1 MSMSPLGDIEKF
13 SEKQFC
19 SSFQLDV
26 KLHRRLRNFE
36 LFFFG
41 IIIIMPLLDDKVT
54 DDTGVT
60 VSLLALKSTEI
71 AGHVIE
77 VPQPQIVIGRKHMTI
92 SL

>member
-1 MSMSPLGDIEKF
+1 
-13 SEKQFC
+13 
-19 SSFQLDV
+19 
-26 KLHRRLRNFE
+26 
-36 LFFFG
+36 
-41 IIIIMPLLDDKVT
+41 MPLLDDKVT

>member
-1 MSMSPLGDIEKF
+1 MSPDDKDSDVTDIE
-13 SEKQFC
+13 
-19 SSFQLDV
+19 
-26 KLHRRLRNFE
+26 
-36 LFFFG
+36 
-41 IIIIMPLLDDKVT
+41 
-54 DDTGVT
+54 VT